1 MNVRYT
7 ILLSS
12 PPATEHLDSVK
23 MAALRLTNNQVS
35 IKIQVKREGKY
46 SALITDFTMKD
57 AAQYKVV
64 DEIDKEFKLW
74 IWHFGDYEDSTISF
88 S

>member
-1 MNVRYT
+1 MDVEYK

-12 PPATEHLDSVK
+12 PPVTEHLDSVK
-23 MAALRLTNNQVS
+23 MAASSLTNNQQS
-35 IKIQVKREGKY
+35 IKIQVKKEGKY
-46 SALITDFTMKD
+46 SALITKFTMKN

-64 DEIDKEFKLW
+64 DEIDKEFKFW
-74 IWHFGDYEDSTISF
+74 IWHFEDYEDSTISF